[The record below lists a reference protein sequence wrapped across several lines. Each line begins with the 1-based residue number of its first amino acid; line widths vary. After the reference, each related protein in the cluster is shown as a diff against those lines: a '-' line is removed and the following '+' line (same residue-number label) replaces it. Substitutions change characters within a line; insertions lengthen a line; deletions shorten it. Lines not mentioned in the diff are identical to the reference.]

1 MTDKKSLDFKRYFRN
16 RIRRIEAFIMLI
28 LFSFNIFA
36 EIVPDPASIGARA
49 TKTASGIDQ
58 LDITAPNKNGTSYNS
73 LKELQVSEQG
83 LILNNNKDI
92 VVNTKTAGY
101 VTRNRNL
108 DNSIAASL
116 IITEVT
122 GKNKTNINGT
132 VEVAGKRAD
141 LVMANRNGIYVNGG
155 NFLNTDRVTLTT
167 GSLEMKNGDLV
178 AINVTQGQIGIGGK
192 GIDALNL
199 TDLELLGK
207 TIDVSG
213 VIKASKET
221 RLLVSAGGQTY
232 EYKTKEV
239 KSKGESYKGIAID
252 GKAGGSMYAGKIDI
266 ISNDKGAGVNTKGD
280 LVSVDDIVL
289 TANGDITT
297 AKVDSGK
304 DLKYETTQKVKM
316 NGKTTVAKK
325 VKVKA
330 KETEINAKVITGYL
344 EKALG
349 KKSLSIES
357 EKTKITSKIEA
368 YGKVEIKSDYTQNN
382 GEISAN
388 EKINIVGNKLN
399 NNNGEIRS
407 QEKIAINTKETSNVK
422 GYILSDGLTKEDVKK
437 EENKNQKS
445 VEEDKNKEKGIEIT
459 GDLDNREG
467 VIRGR
472 EISLGNLTGNNKG
485 KIDSIG
491 ALTFNG
497 KTIVNKGGVIRGNIQ
512 ELNVDRL
519 INDEGKLLSTEKIS
533 GTAKKISNVNGE
545 VTGTQTVK
553 LIGDKLNNLSGLIK
567 SNGKITL
574 GMKETSNVKGYIL
587 SDGIT
592 KEDIKKEEN
601 KNQKD
606 VKDDKNKEKGIEI
619 TGNLDN
625 REGEIRGREISLGNL
640 TGNNKGKIDSIGALT
655 FNGKTIVNKG
665 GIITGNIQE
674 LNVDKLINDEGKLV
688 STEKINGTAK
698 EISNK
703 NGEILGV
710 KTVTLVGDRLNNLSG
725 VIRSYGKIKLN
736 EKDVSNVEG
745 YILSDGITKEQAQN
759 WKVEEKAIEE
769 SKDDKNQKDVNE
781 KKEQTTGTLLNL
793 GRLDNTKGIIA
804 SLSQTTVNIG
814 KIINRDG
821 KIVSKGAVELTT
833 PNEYEYKGLVEG
845 DYSTKLN
852 AKKIIINDNFDRKNT
867 LSLISKEELTLGQNI
882 RARILSIAT
891 QADLRNTK
899 DISATNLLSITAKN
913 IENSGNLYSNGNT
926 YLEAKNGDLINKD
939 GGSIKADKQVYIKV
953 ENGRVVNG
961 TAKYLDGAY
970 RREDGVLVDNRQTSK
985 EKPSIIAGKTET
997 IIKAKD
1003 FINTSLIG
1011 KAGQGITY
1019 IELAGKGVNASIGD
1033 NIAKIEGQKVSVE
1046 GNKGVTNIGAVIS
1059 GTEITR
1065 VTSKNGKVLNEST
1078 ITTEELTR
1086 TVEKKKKFL
1095 RKKYTEVYG
1104 TIERIRNI
1112 GKIEGNG
1119 IIYVEGKEIEN
1130 VAGNIGGAGGTLL
1143 KSTLGNIE
1151 DKTIT
1156 LIDNRRDVTETYTEM
1171 REVRPK
1177 GKWWRRRDD
1186 YFERK
1191 EDEKP
1196 APKKYEQ
1203 VQVYKYWD
1211 TVNKTKTVSGVIG
1224 NGKDTILDSAKD
1236 LILESSDIRA
1246 KDNIALNAK
1255 NNLLMLSTV
1264 GTEYKFR
1271 TETSS
1276 KRSWGRKK
1284 TKTETWI
1291 EDNIYAN
1298 PVELTSGG
1306 YILINYREKGKAD
1319 NKGVFAQGV
1328 NFNAKKGIIAKSD
1341 GNIYIQG
1348 VKDNLNSTYDSHT
1361 TKSFIGIKY
1370 KRTSDYVSDNREKYK
1385 HSQLYGE
1392 AGVTL
1397 DSQGRLRVQG
1407 IDIQTIGPVYLK
1419 GVKGVEILSGNEV
1432 SSRYE
1437 VHTSKNFK
1445 IGSDKV
1451 LKIEQNKNTKEIDT
1465 IKSIGSIINSKGS
1478 MVTIEGDKVVSIG
1491 SKIGAAGDINLIGKN
1506 GVIIKDGENFAKIKE
1521 ENEKM
1526 RTNLFASWSLKNLSA
1541 SAGVE
1546 AVYNKTNDGK
1556 TMVTPEKN
1564 VIVTNKNLNIISK
1577 SGNIFMQGD
1586 FGAKEDINVKAEKG
1600 KIYIK
1605 DSKSEVLTDSK
1616 SINARMA
1623 LAFGIN
1629 LSGIKDT
1636 LKSYK
1641 SQLKAIKEIPN
1652 LGRVISFTKDMA
1664 KGKSLLESLDGKEDT
1679 INAISTMYNGPSTGT
1694 VSAGLDLTGSV
1705 SAAKSTGKYLQN
1717 ITTNIRAGKDIVF
1730 KSKEFETE
1738 GSFIRAE
1745 NNLSIDASKILIQA
1759 SADKYATNSKNMG
1772 ANFGI
1777 TLIGSNGV
1785 SAGLNYGQM
1794 KSKGTLYNNAQIQ
1807 AGNKLIVKADN
1818 MTIRGGKLKGK
1829 HTDID
1834 VKQDLLIESLQDSEE
1849 MKQVGTNVGYSLK
1862 KDKTQDG
1869 SLGLSFGGKDKKW
1882 VKEQSGIIGTEN
1894 AKVSVGGTTK
1904 LIGSIIGGKN
1914 TTLRTGK
1921 LEYSDIY
1928 DKDKGYDIGLNSK
1941 VTVSKNEDEWNISKT
1956 IGANFGAKD
1965 KEQINRATIG
1975 SGTIIVGGKVVNPNI
1990 NRDESIA
1997 QEITK
2002 NVNVDGISVEYKDNR
2017 RRWNEI
2023 ATIMGE
2029 YGLSLGKDL
2038 DAATGNKYNLENRLG
2053 QGIYN
2058 TYKKI
2063 ENFIDYKLGNMVIGI
2078 IPTEDRNGGI
2088 IGEIQNPELLAGY
2101 GAESIRIKYKGVYD
2115 EKANKIVLRAFVEK
2129 LTDKGYKEVK
2139 KNNPNAS
2146 VYMCGVG
2153 NSKREFVE
2161 GLAARTLTEAEMRRI
2176 GRGETVERVG
2186 IFNPTNGI
2194 LVDGLIES
2202 PIGLLGNKLGLN
2214 WAGND
2219 VKKMFIENPELMK
2232 NFIAHSQGS
2241 IRYKAAINSLYKT
2254 DKGKELLV
2262 YNLENSRLVGIA
2274 ITPNMVKDLNSKF
2287 TFINLMKQ
2295 RLNEENK
2302 GKKG

>member
-101 VTRNRNL
+101 VTR
-108 DNSIAASL
+108 
-116 IITEVT
+116 
-122 GKNKTNINGT
+122 NINGT

-252 GKAGGSMYAGKIDI
+252 GKAVGSMYAGKIDI

-407 QEKIAINTKETSNVK
+407 QEKIAINTKETSNIK

-437 EENKNQKS
+437 EENKNQKD
-445 VEEDKNKEKGIEIT
+445 VKEDKNKEKGIEIT

-485 KIDSIG
+485 KIDSLG
-491 ALTFNG
+491 VLTFNG
-497 KTIVNKGGVIRGNIQ
+497 KIIVNKGGVITGNIQ
-512 ELNVDRL
+512 EINVDKL

-533 GTAKKISNVNGE
+533 
-545 VTGTQTVK
+545 
-553 LIGDKLNNLSGLIK
+553 
-567 SNGKITL
+567 
-574 GMKETSNVKGYIL
+574 
-587 SDGIT
+587 
-592 KEDIKKEEN
+592 
-601 KNQKD
+601 
-606 VKDDKNKEKGIEI
+606 
-619 TGNLDN
+619 
-625 REGEIRGREISLGNL
+625 
-640 TGNNKGKIDSIGALT
+640 
-655 FNGKTIVNKG
+655 
-665 GIITGNIQE
+665 
-674 LNVDKLINDEGKLV
+674 
-688 STEKINGTAK
+688 GTAK

-710 KTVTLVGDRLNNLSG
+710 KTVTLVGDKLNNLSG
-725 VIRSYGKIKLN
+725 VVRSYGKVKLN

-814 KIINRDG
+814 KIANNDG

-852 AKKIIINDNFDRKNT
+852 AKKIIINDNVDRKNT

-1143 KSTLGNIE
+1143 KSTEGNIE

-1156 LIDNRRDVTETYTEM
+1156 LVDNRKDVTETYTEM
-1171 REVRPK
+1171 REVKPK
-1177 GKWWRRRDD
+1177 GKWWRRR
-1186 YFERK
+1186 EA
-1191 EDEKP
+1191 EKP
-1196 APKKYEQ
+1196 VSKKYEQ
-1203 VQVYKYWD
+1203 VQLHRYWD
-1211 TVNKTKTVSGVIG
+1211 IVNKTKTVSGVIG

-1291 EDNIYAN
+1291 EDNVYAN

-1306 YILINYREKGKAD
+1306 YILINYREKGKPAD

-1348 VKDNLNSTYDSHT
+1348 VKDKLNSTYDSHT

-1437 VHTSKNFK
+1437 LHTSKNFK

-1521 ENEKM
+1521 ETEKM

-1564 VIVTNKNLNIISK
+1564 VIVTNKNLNITST

-1616 SINARMA
+1616 SVNARMA
-1623 LAFGIN
+1623 LAFGFN
-1629 LSGIKDT
+1629 FGGVKDT
-1636 LKSYK
+1636 LKSYRN
-1641 SQLKAIKEIPN
+1641 SYKALKEIGN
-1652 LGRVISFTKDMA
+1652 LGRVISFTRDMA

-1679 INAISTMYNGPSTGT
+1679 INAMNTLFAGPSSGGVT
-1694 VSAGLDLTGSV
+1694 AGLDLTGNI

-1759 SADKYATNSKNMG
+1759 SADKYVTNSKNMG

-1807 AGNKLIVKADN
+1807 AGNKLIVKADD
-1818 MTIRGGKLKGK
+1818 MTVRGGRLEGK
-1829 HTDID
+1829 YVDVD
-1834 VKQDLLIESLQDSEE
+1834 VKKNLLIESLQDSEK
-1849 MKQVGTNVGYSLK
+1849 MKQIGANLGYSFK
-1862 KDKTQDG
+1862 KEKAQDGTVSKKGDG

-2017 RRWNEI
+2017 RRWSDI
-2023 ATIMGE
+2023 SDIMGE
-2029 YGLSLGKDL
+2029 YGKSLGSDL
-2038 DAATGNKYNLENRLG
+2038 DKMSGGKYNLENKLSN
-2053 QGIYN
+2053 GIS
-2058 TYKKI
+2058 
-2063 ENFIDYKLGNMVIGI
+2063 NFMFEVEKVLDHDLKNGIFGI
-2078 IPTEDRNGGI
+2078 IPTKEYTGGI
-2088 IGEIQNPELLAGY
+2088 VGQLQSTKKRYIDGEQELVYAELTAVMDKNGKPLLDRKGALLVDSKTKIVGPNDKIDKNVRIKPLPANGVFNSPSEAIAGAAAATFTPDEDAALRRGETIKMLVIRNKSAGAIMDTTETLVTKFGGLLGNQNWGARSMENIYRAHPELLANNNWHSQSSINGTAAFLHMGKDPEGRALLANNVKRLGLKGMAITKIGY
-2101 GAESIRIKYKGVYD
+2101 TKLDNLLHGLNPKIDLFYMRNQKEPVSFFAAWWMP
-2115 EKANKIVLRAFVEK
+2115 AN
-2129 LTDKGYKEVK
+2129 
-2139 KNNPNAS
+2139 
-2146 VYMCGVG
+2146 
-2153 NSKREFVE
+2153 
-2161 GLAARTLTEAEMRRI
+2161 
-2176 GRGETVERVG
+2176 
-2186 IFNPTNGI
+2186 TNGFGH
-2194 LVDGLIES
+2194 DNIEY
-2202 PIGLLGNKLGLN
+2202 N
-2214 WAGND
+2214 
-2219 VKKMFIENPELMK
+2219 
-2232 NFIAHSQGS
+2232 
-2241 IRYKAAINSLYKT
+2241 NSLYDLKENGKYQRKIDENGKAIPSFNYQMRKMDGKDMRSIIERWK
-2254 DKGKELLV
+2254 DKRAQEK
-2262 YNLENSRLVGIA
+2262 R
-2274 ITPNMVKDLNSKF
+2274 M
-2287 TFINLMKQ
+2287 
-2295 RLNEENK
+2295 EENK
-2302 GKKG
+2302 